1 MNNKIQLSVVIALA
15 LGAGVAAWRY
25 FPSPA
30 QSSAD
35 NPATEAPA
43 AGRDLDPA
51 GLSREELAGLLS
63 DPRVQTYFQREKDK
77 QSLHDYFNG
86 RGELSAEESRQLIES
101 IEAEGRIMAY
111 EAMALK
117 LAWLERNSASKAE
130 FDRAA
135 GELVESYRQK
145 SQQSA
150 EEYDPYEDVPGF
162 VEYKEMEA
170 QVVREI
176 QQMATFPDG
185 MSKQEYLRMRLQEV
199 REKAY
204 SVNSDQ

>member
-1 MNNKIQLSVVIALA
+1 MNNKIRLSVVIALA
-15 LGAGVAAWRY
+15 LGAGVATWRY
-25 FPSPA
+25 FFSPA

-35 NPATEAPA
+35 IPTEVTVADDSDPSPAKQ
-43 AGRDLDPA
+43 GREDL
-51 GLSREELAGLLS
+51 SSLLS
-63 DPRVQTYFQREKDK
+63 DPRVQRYFQREKDK
-77 QSLHDYFNG
+77 RSLQDYFSNS
-86 RGELSAEESRQLIES
+86 GELSAEESWQLIEA

-117 LAWLERNSASKAE
+117 LAWLERNSASKSE

-162 VEYKEMEA
+162 AEYKEMEA
-170 QVVREI
+170 QIVREV
-176 QQMATFPDG
+176 QQMTTFPDS
-185 MSKQEYLRMRLQEV
+185 MSKQEYLRRRLQEA

-204 SVNSDQ
+204 Q